1 MRSRKPNGQGQT
13 KSKPSQLEVTNNQM
27 AERPSLSA
35 PNGRRTALNGRE
47 TAANGR
53 RAARNMA
60 LDLCPEGAPSEPRAP
75 QMKLPL
81 VGRVPHIGTEIP
93 QMEFSPFRENPQSGQ
108 DQRAMVCTPGLI
120 TLSGGW
126 RGWVVTLQTPS
137 SWSSRVVSSEWK
149 SGQRGQDEGVPSTKG
164 VFAAARAAFPVLCL
178 GFGVPQPREEAGWD
192 QGTALQQG
200 MPGLECFP

>member
-47 TAANGR
+47 TAPNGR

-108 DQRAMVCTPGLI
+108 DQRAMVRTPGLTHPLRWLAGLGCDSPN
-120 TLSGGW
+120 TLFL
-126 RGWVVTLQTPS
+126 VLQS
-137 SWSSRVVSSEWK
+137 CLLRVEVWPEWT
-149 SGQRGQDEGVPSTKG
+149 R
-164 VFAAARAAFPVLCL
+164 
-178 GFGVPQPREEAGWD
+178 
-192 QGTALQQG
+192 
-200 MPGLECFP
+200 